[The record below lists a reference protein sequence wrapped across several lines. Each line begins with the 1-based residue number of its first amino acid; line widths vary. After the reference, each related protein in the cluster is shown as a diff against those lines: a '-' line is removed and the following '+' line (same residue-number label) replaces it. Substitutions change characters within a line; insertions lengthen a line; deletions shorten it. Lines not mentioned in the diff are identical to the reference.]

1 VPLLELG
8 AWRCRFWSLE
18 FGVDV
23 VQFWELELS
32 LMIYN
37 TFGAWSLV
45 ICTTLKELGAWS
57 LDVST
62 IGGLS
67 LGCPICRTWVVRFEL
82 GDLYHFERALSLGCR
97 CFGV

>member
-1 VPLLELG
+1 
-8 AWRCRFWSLE
+8 LE

-45 ICTTLKELGAWS
+45 L
-57 LDVST
+57 
-62 IGGLS
+62 
-67 LGCPICRTWVVRFEL
+67 
-82 GDLYHFERALSLGCR
+82 
-97 CFGV
+97 